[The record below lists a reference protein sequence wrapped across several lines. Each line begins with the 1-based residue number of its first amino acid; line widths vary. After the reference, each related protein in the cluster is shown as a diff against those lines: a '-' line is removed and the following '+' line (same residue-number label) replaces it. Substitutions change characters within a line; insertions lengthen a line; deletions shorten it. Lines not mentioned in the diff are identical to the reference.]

1 MSPLL
6 TNFVY
11 ERAQESTLQEKKQ
24 KKYRSI
30 GSHHGIKK
38 KRKKKPAKNW
48 IIDLGSYRSESIIS
62 LGRRKI
68 CVGGHP

>member
-24 KKYRSI
+24 KSTAALAVTMALR
-30 GSHHGIKK
+30 K

>member
-24 KKYRSI
+24 KSTAALAVTMALRKKGKKNQQKI
-30 GSHHGIKK
+30 GS
-38 KRKKKPAKNW
+38 
-48 IIDLGSYRSESIIS
+48 
-62 LGRRKI
+62 
-68 CVGGHP
+68 